1 MANRWENNG
10 NSERLYFLGLQ
21 NHCRW
26 WLQPRNY
33 KTLAPWKKIYDQP
46 RQHIKKAE
54 TLFANRGRSSERY
67 GFSSSHIWMWELDH
81 KESWALKNWFFCTVV
96 LEKTFVSSLYCKE
109 IQLVHPKRNPSLVF
123 IGRAEA
129 EAETPILWPPY
140 VNIWLTGKDP
150 DPGKDWRWEEKGMRW
165 LNGITKAMDMSL
177 SKLQELVMDREAWHA
192 AVRGVAKSQT

>member
-67 GFSSSHIWMWELDH
+67 DFSSSHIWMWELDH

-109 IQLVHPKRNPSLVF
+109 IQLVHPKGNPSLVF

-129 EAETPILWPPY
+129 EAETPYFGHLMWTSDSLEKTLIL
-140 VNIWLTGKDP
+140 GKTE
-150 DPGKDWRWEEKGMRW
+150 GGRR
-165 LNGITKAMDMSL
+165 
-177 SKLQELVMDREAWHA
+177 
-192 AVRGVAKSQT
+192 RGWDGWMASPKWWTWVWASSRS